1 MAAVRENDSSLAN
14 KCLALCQALNNQG
27 KAFKFSLTIGNTFSF
42 SLDSGERTVPI
53 PKAGKK
59 RTSPSTRKRNAR
71 RRKQFLEKKSTPSS
85 EENQADLET
94 NQQAL
99 AENHTFQCDQCDTV
113 FKTRNGLKIH
123 IGKSHKAPNSPEKLR
138 EASSELRPALYTSPI
153 LPSNREENCH
163 NCGGPF
169 SPSHQCESGEAVEIE
184 EPTSLPQPQPP
195 STPPPPMCN
204 GDGSEPVRCEM
215 KDCDMVFMADSRKLA
230 QRKKWH
236 HEYDHF
242 ANPHYLKD
250 PEYFESFKYEPK
262 NLSKQS

>member
-1 MAAVRENDSSLAN
+1 MAAVSENDSSLAN

-27 KAFKFSLTIGNTFSF
+27 KAFKFSLTISNTFSF
-42 SLDSGERTVPI
+42 SLDSRERTVPI

-138 EASSELRPALYTSPI
+138 EASSELRPSLNTSPI
-153 LPSNREENCH
+153 LPSNREENCN

-169 SPSHQCESGEAVEIE
+169 SPSHQCESEEAE
-184 EPTSLPQPQPP
+184 ETTSPPQPQLY
-195 STPPPPMCN
+195 
-204 GDGSEPVRCEM
+204 SEDDECDCSITSDVGLTYCC
-215 KDCDMVFMADSRKLA
+215 KDTDCDHPDNCECKTKPCRCCQPGK
-230 QRKKWH
+230 
-236 HEYDHF
+236 
-242 ANPHYLKD
+242 
-250 PEYFESFKYEPK
+250 
-262 NLSKQS
+262 